1 MGKLIIE
8 RSSELT
14 NKMLEMGLY
23 LNDSKIGNIA
33 DGEIREMDLEPG
45 EYYLT
50 AKLGIWKSKP
60 IIFEMTSKTV
70 KKVELSGLYYGEGF
84 LVYCLSVAVVLG
96 LKEVDII
103 ELNLFWIIIGPLIG
117 LSIYYLTL
125 GRKGYI
131 RLIEQ
136 N

>member
-8 RSSELT
+8 RSSEWT

-23 LNDSKIGNIA
+23 LNDSKIGNIT
-33 DGEIREMDLEPG
+33 DGEIKEMDLEPG
-45 EYYLT
+45 KYYLT

-60 IIFEMTSKTV
+60 IFIEMTSKTV
-70 KKVELSGLYYGEGF
+70 KKVKLSGLYYGEGF
-84 LVYCLSVAVVLG
+84 LVFCLSVAVVLL
-96 LKEVDII
+96 LKVVGII
-103 ELNLFWIIIGPLIG
+103 ELNPFWIIIGPLIG

-125 GRKGYI
+125 GRKVYI

>member
-60 IIFEMTSKTV
+60 IIIEMTSKTV
-70 KKVELSGLYYGEGF
+70 KKVELNGLYYGEGF